1 MKYFVFLSDPQLPE
15 AVVDTYYK
23 ATLVQQ
29 GLKKK
34 GYSSSVLALEE
45 DDWVLM
51 RNPKK
56 PPLLEIEHGLH
67 GKIND

>member
-1 MKYFVFLSDPQLPE
+1 MRYFVFLSDPQLPE

-34 GYSSSVLALEE
+34 GYSSSVLELSE

-56 PPLLEIEHGLH
+56 LRMEIEDGLH
-67 GKIND
+67 SESDG

>member
-34 GYSSSVLALEE
+34 GYSSSVLELTE

-56 PPLLEIEHGLH
+56 PPREIKDGLH
-67 GKIND
+67 SKSDD

>member
-1 MKYFVFLSDPQLPE
+1 MFLSDPQLPE

-34 GYSSSVLALEE
+34 GYSSSVLELSE

-56 PPLLEIEHGLH
+56 LRMEIEDGLH
-67 GKIND
+67 SESDG